1 MNEGVEMQKDH
12 PQEVYRNP
20 HNLFVAKFLGTPPIN
35 IFKGVARGNEV
46 YIGDEKILVT
56 STDLGNRDIYVG
68 IRPEGFLL
76 GNNVEKVLTINIK
89 QIVTMGRDMT
99 LIGSHNDFDGEE
111 IKIIIDSDIPV
122 ENGNNKFALRRNK
135 VFLFDSVTNERI
147 YFKD

>member
-1 MNEGVEMQKDH
+1 
-12 PQEVYRNP
+12 
-20 HNLFVAKFLGTPPIN
+20 
-35 IFKGVARGNEV
+35 
-46 YIGDEKILVT
+46 
-56 STDLGNRDIYVG
+56 
-68 IRPEGFLL
+68 
-76 GNNVEKVLTINIK
+76 
-89 QIVTMGRDMT
+89 MGRDMT